1 MSLTADQ
8 LRGRVGTLIDGE
20 KKFLR
25 FDQSALAHL
34 IDNLDVQG
42 LSEIPSVV
50 STLDGETLKVLVW
63 AGRLWEEPDLKIEDV
78 GSWYYSLLPTYNS
91 AIEALNLSLWGEVE
105 PTFGGADDAD
115 VDPPIA
121 AESGTSERHE
131 TLQ

>member
-1 MSLTADQ
+1 MGLTADQ

-34 IDNLDVQG
+34 IDNLDVDG

-50 STLDGETLKVLVW
+50 STLDGKTLKVLVW

-78 GSWYYSLLPTYNS
+78 GSWYYPLLPTYNS

-105 PTFGGADDAD
+105 PTFGGPEDDD
-115 VDPPIA
+115 VDPPKA
-121 AESGTSERHE
+121 AETGTSERRE